1 MFDKII
7 NELSLNMQECKH
19 ESLEH
24 FYLREICA
32 LHLNCKLCIDDELVR
47 AFATAKLDTG
57 LL

>member
-7 NELSLNMQECKH
+7 NVLSLNMQECKH
-19 ESLEH
+19 ESPEP
-24 FYLREICA
+24 FYLREICT

-47 AFATAKLDTG
+47 AFAATKLDTG